1 VYTGVTP
8 AKLPDTVPASVE
20 SSPHACFALTESL
33 DICYCNPA
41 WDRFALENG
50 GGPDVLAASVL
61 HKPFLQFVTGELTE
75 NFKNLFQR
83 ARTLGRLQSQDY
95 ECSSAQVF
103 RVYRM
108 QVYPLQSGSGFVVNN
123 SLRVVHPHTRAV
135 CEPDDAIYRCTRGL
149 IHVCANCR
157 RTQRVG
163 DPEIWDWVP
172 AYVERPRPEMT
183 HTVCPFCRE
192 YYYSAYLKPK
202 VSAG

>member
-8 AKLPDTVPASVE
+8 AKLPDKVPAAVE

-50 GGPDVLAASVL
+50 GGADVFAASVL
-61 HKPFLQFVTGELTE
+61 HKPFLRFVDDELRE
-75 NFKNLFQR
+75 NLQHLFHR
-83 ARTLGRLQSQDY
+83 ARAFGRLQSQDY

-108 QVYPLQSGSGFVVNN
+108 QVYPLQSGFGFVVNN

-135 CEPDDAIYRCTRGL
+135 CQSDDVIYRCKLGL
-149 IHVCANCR
+149 IHMCANCR
-157 RTQRVG
+157 RTRRVG
-163 DPEIWDWVP
+163 DTEIWDWVP
-172 AYVERPRPEMT
+172 DYVEHPRRNTT
-183 HTVCPFCRE
+183 HTVCSFCRE
-192 YYYSAYLKPK
+192 YYYGAYLAPK
-202 VSAG
+202 EPVE